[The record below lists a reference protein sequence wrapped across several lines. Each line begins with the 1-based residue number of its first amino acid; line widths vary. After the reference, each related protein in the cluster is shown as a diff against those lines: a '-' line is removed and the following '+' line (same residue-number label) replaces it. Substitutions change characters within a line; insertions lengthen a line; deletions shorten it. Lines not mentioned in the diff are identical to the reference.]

1 MSFTIK
7 VDAKEVELA
16 LDKLDAK
23 TNKRTIGKAL
33 AKGAKFLKPKV
44 KAATPTGPGH
54 FGYHLKNRVSAGAA
68 KKNKPA
74 AIVKYRS
81 SREHFLIAGTKG
93 HSTKPVRSGKSAVQ
107 TGRTGGVQHFS
118 RGHQVT
124 GAKANPIISRVAN
137 QYGDEAVDVAERELA
152 RSLGLDD

>member
-81 SREHFLIAGTKG
+81 SREHFLISGTKG
-93 HSTKPVRSGKSAVQ
+93 HSTKPKRSGKAVQ
-107 TGRTGGVQHFS
+107 AWSSGGVQHFS

-124 GAKANPIISRVAN
+124 GAKADPIISRVAN